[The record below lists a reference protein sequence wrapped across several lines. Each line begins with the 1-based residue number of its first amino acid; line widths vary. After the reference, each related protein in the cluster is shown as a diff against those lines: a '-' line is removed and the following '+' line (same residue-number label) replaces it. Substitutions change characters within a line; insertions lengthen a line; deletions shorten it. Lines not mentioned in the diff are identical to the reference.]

1 MYLVKFLEASTSE
14 NEAALN
20 AMEMLKEVAS
30 GVIEDQVSSNPSA
43 DGENTSPQPSGEA
56 SMNEPAA
63 KDVDNKAQESNNAFA
78 KGNMICKRFLILFC
92 PNIPSTIKFLPI
104 SLNF

>member
-30 GVIEDQVSSNPSA
+30 GVIEDQFSSNPSA
-43 DGENTSPQPSGEA
+43 DGENATPQSSGEA
-56 SMNEPAA
+56 SMNEPAT
-63 KDVDNKAQESNNAFA
+63 KDVDNKAKESNNSFA
-78 KGNMICKRFLILFC
+78 KGNMICERFLILFC
-92 PNIPSTIKFLPI
+92 L
-104 SLNF
+104 